1 MSKLV
6 KNVKVGDEYWVR
18 GKHVG
23 TITAICK
30 MYTFSYT
37 DKNGNRNTTIAY
49 DELGHVESPPS
60 RQCRDIDPGD
70 TINCSGVWRIVN
82 EKRRSEDGFV
92 ELVFADATPPQRV
105 IYKEDDLV
113 RIGY

>member
-1 MSKLV
+1 MSKPA
-6 KNVKVGDEYWVR
+6 KDVKVGDEYWFR
-18 GKHVG
+18 GKYAG

-30 MYTFSYT
+30 TYAFSYT
-37 DKNGNRNTTIAY
+37 DKNGNHNTTMAY

-60 RQCRDIDPGD
+60 RWCKDVEPGD
-70 TINCSGVWRIVN
+70 TVNCCGVWRIVT

-92 ELVFADATPPQRV
+92 EFVFADATPPQRV

-113 RIGY
+113 RILV